1 MLKAFSAAKVLG
13 KASWTLEVRMTA
25 PTDRHK
31 MQLFV
36 NGSRQMPTKSSSM
49 RTRKPGENTGRFHRK
64 SAWM

>member
-1 MLKAFSAAKVLG
+1 VLG

-36 NGSRQMPTKSSSM
+36 KRSR
-49 RTRKPGENTGRFHRK
+49 
-64 SAWM
+64 